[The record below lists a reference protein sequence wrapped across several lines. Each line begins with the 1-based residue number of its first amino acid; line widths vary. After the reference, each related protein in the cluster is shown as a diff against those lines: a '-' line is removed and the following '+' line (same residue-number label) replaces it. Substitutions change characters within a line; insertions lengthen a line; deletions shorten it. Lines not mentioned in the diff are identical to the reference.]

1 VGPLEGFLTTWSR
14 ALQTFGQGVP
24 AAGSE
29 FSGSAVLRELKV
41 QVESAAPGDQWLGGA
56 ATAYAAANDEH
67 ALVVGKLADLD
78 TRLAAEVDKSAG
90 VVTSGRVELDKVREL
105 VLSAASSVPD
115 NQAGQM
121 MLISIVSKG
130 LGQLSAIVSKTN
142 GELNAIGAQI
152 QQVGEEYAA
161 LSQQKFSV

>member
-1 VGPLEGFLTTWSR
+1 MGPIEGFLTTWSR

-24 AAGSE
+24 AAGSD
-29 FSGSAVLRELKV
+29 FSGSAALRELKA

-67 ALVVGKLADLD
+67 ALVFGKLADLD
-78 TRLAAEVDKSAG
+78 ARLAAEVDKSAG
-90 VVTSGRVELDKVREL
+90 VVTSGRGELDKVREW

-130 LGQLSAIVSKTN
+130 LGQLSAIVSRTN

-161 LSQQKFSV
+161 LSQQKFAG

>member
-1 VGPLEGFLTTWSR
+1 MGPLEGFLTTWSR

-24 AAGSE
+24 AAGSQ
-29 FSGSAVLRELKV
+29 FSGSAVLRELKA

-56 ATAYAAANDEH
+56 ATANDEH
-67 ALVVGKLADLD
+67 ALMVGKLADLD

-90 VVTSGRVELDKVREL
+90 VVTSGRVELDKVREW

-121 MLISIVSKG
+121 MLMSIVSTG
-130 LGQLSAIVSKTN
+130 LGQLSAIVSMAH

-161 LSQQKFSV
+161 LSQQKFAV